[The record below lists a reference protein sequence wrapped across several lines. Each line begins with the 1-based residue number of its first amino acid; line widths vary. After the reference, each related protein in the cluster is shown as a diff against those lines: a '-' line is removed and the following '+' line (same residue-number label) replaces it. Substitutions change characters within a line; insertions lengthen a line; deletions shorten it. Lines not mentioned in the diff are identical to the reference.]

1 MKKII
6 SVILSLILVTAI
18 CGCADTKS
26 STSSGTGK
34 KNIEKGDVTSSVTE
48 STGSDADDNTY
59 NNSEN
64 SHGGDISNIADEEA
78 DEGQNIS
85 MPGTENWSSDPYA
98 YILTVGNES
107 IGNFG
112 YYGWYVTENILS
124 VYKKMTAV
132 QKKQYLEYMFEG
144 EGCNYAA
151 LIVDQRFY
159 YQSEET
165 GFDIEHFKEQMS
177 VGEGGL
183 LDEFAKRKIP
193 IFANIDSVP
202 NWMRDKNSWLQ
213 EKYTDAFARAIA
225 NMVYDLRV
233 ECGLNVV
240 NVGIGDEPDR
250 TSGDTN
256 SKNISHYPSV
266 LPKVKKY
273 LKARGMENVGI
284 VGAET
289 CTINQKWLN
298 ALRSNGS
305 SWNNLFAFSGH
316 DFGFGGVTA
325 ELFNSTRIT
334 NKPLFVTS
342 MGILDEHTVAG
353 NFLGVTKSGV
363 ETVADYYT
371 AMRNISP
378 LLNNINMGANAITM
392 WAPLTEVAS
401 ITRLDAIPPNFYHI
415 FYNSSGEVFKNNF
428 ATSATYYYY
437 SQALN
442 TVKPGAKIYQCSTDK
457 EGTMGGSF
465 EEYTMNAAAAVNKD
479 GTWGINIFN
488 KTDSEIAAPYAA
500 MPYAPLPQAAR
511 TVTVNL
517 DIKGLYGTGAKR
529 FTMYSSNT
537 AGSFCEEI
545 GTVTLVDGRGT
556 VEVFPLELLSLRSV
570 DSIGL
575 NNKPKA
581 IKQEIKNLNV
591 AYIGSNYMISSGKKT
606 PLGNAPQMVY
616 YNDYKDCGI
625 KFSIKDFAALI
636 GAEYTVSGK
645 TVTVFNESGA
655 FIFTL
660 GDRSARYSGNIDG
673 AMLLPEKVSMVNGEY
688 FFELTDT
695 SAGSI
700 SEIFKIN
707 YMQYKSTG
715 LAVVGKTDVV
725 NLGRFSALFN

>member
-1 MKKII
+1 MAAIF
-6 SVILSLILVTAI
+6 ILHNTPSE
-18 CGCADTKS
+18 
-26 STSSGTGK
+26 GTGNGK
-34 KNIEKGDVTSSVTE
+34 KNIAKNDVTSSVTE
-48 STGSDADDNTY
+48 SNGSDADDNTY
-59 NNSEN
+59 NSSEN
-64 SHGGDISNIADEEA
+64 SQSRDISNIADEEA

-85 MPGTENWSSDPYA
+85 VPGTENWSSDPNA
-98 YILTVGNES
+98 YILTVSNES

-112 YYGWYVTENILS
+112 YYGWYVTSGILS
-124 VYKKMTAV
+124 VYKKMTAL

-183 LDEFAKRKIP
+183 LDEFAKRKTP
-193 IFANIDSVP
+193 IFATIGSIP
-202 NWMRDKNSWLQ
+202 KWMRGKNSWLQ

-233 ECGLNVV
+233 DCGLNVV
-240 NVGIGDEPDR
+240 NVGIGDEPDGMG
-250 TSGDTN
+250 GDTK
-256 SKNISHYPSV
+256 SENISHYPSV

-273 LKARGMENVGI
+273 LKACGMENVGI
-284 VGAET
+284 IGAET
-289 CTINQKWLN
+289 CNIGQKWLN
-298 ALRSNGS
+298 VLRSNDN
-305 SWNNLFAFSGH
+305 SWNNLFAYSGH

-325 ELFNSTRIT
+325 DLFNSTRIT

-342 MGILDEHTVAG
+342 MGILNEHTVAG
-353 NFLGVTKSGV
+353 NFLEVTKGGV

-371 AMRNISP
+371 AIRNISP

-401 ITRLDAIPPNFYHI
+401 ITRLDAVPPNFYHI

-457 EGTMGGSF
+457 EDTMGGSF
-465 EEYTMNAAAAVNKD
+465 EKYTMNAAAAVNKD

-488 KTDSEIAAPYAA
+488 KTDSEVAAPYAD
-500 MPYAPLPQAAR
+500 MPYAPIPQAAR
-511 TVTVNL
+511 TITVNL
-517 DIKGLYGTGAKR
+517 DIKGLYGTGAKK

-537 AGSFCEEI
+537 AGSFCEGI

-581 IKQEIKNLNV
+581 IKQEIKNLNI
-591 AYIGSNYMISSGKKT
+591 AYVGSNYMLSSGKKT
-606 PLGNAPQMVY
+606 PFRSTPQMVY
-616 YNDYKDCGI
+616 YNDYKDCGV
-625 KFSIKDFAALI
+625 KFNIKDFAALI
-636 GAEYTVSGK
+636 GVECTVSGK
-645 TVTVFNESGA
+645 TVTVFNESGTLV
-655 FIFTL
+655 FTV
-660 GDRSARYSGNIDG
+660 GERNARYSGNIEG
-673 AMLLPEKVSMVNGEY
+673 AMLLPEKVSAVNGEY

-695 SAGSI
+695 FAGSI
-700 SEIFKIN
+700 SEIFKIK
-707 YMQYKSTG
+707 YTQYKSTG